1 MLVFGEADAKM
12 GAMHTDFTRG
22 DTCREMKADRELER
36 AGRVP
41 GTETGRPRAQGCWKG
56 WKEGAWGGTGE
67 TLSLLLRSS
76 SRPGLPSRE
85 EDTHGPGAKPGL
97 GRGLL
102 LRSLGRSSGARGN
115 PGRAITGFP
124 PHTSRRESVST
135 VAGKLGVGGSVPEN
149 SPAEAAPTSFPAS
162 RRTTWSSFHQK
173 PKHTYPLVPWGR
185 SHAPSRAPEPVQG
198 SLCAEAGRGAHGH
211 RRGRGA
217 PSVGGRWSRRLGKVF
232 RRRGSSPIT
241 S

>member
-173 PKHTYPLVPWGR
+173 PKHTYPLVRGEEVTHLRVHPSLSKVLSARRPGVAHAAIGGAVVLRPSGAAGPGVWGR
-185 SHAPSRAPEPVQG
+185 SSVDVVQ
-198 SLCAEAGRGAHGH
+198 
-211 RRGRGA
+211 
-217 PSVGGRWSRRLGKVF
+217 VQ
-232 RRRGSSPIT
+232 
-241 S
+241 